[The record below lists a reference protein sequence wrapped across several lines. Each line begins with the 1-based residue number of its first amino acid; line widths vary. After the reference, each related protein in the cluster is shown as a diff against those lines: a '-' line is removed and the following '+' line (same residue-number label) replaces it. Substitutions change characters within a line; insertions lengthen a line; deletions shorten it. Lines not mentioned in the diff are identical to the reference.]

1 MGRFWWC
8 DYWIYY
14 VHYSQCDWV
23 DTRLVIRFALIRG
36 LAVGAI
42 RRYPLLG
49 RVGKGDPLC
58 SNELHQP
65 LCLRRAMP
73 QLIEAILTMNPI
85 INITSPR

>member
-1 MGRFWWC
+1 MSYFQGINQNESLS
-8 DYWIYY
+8 DAYEG
-14 VHYSQCDWV
+14 V
-23 DTRLVIRFALIRG
+23 
-36 LAVGAI
+36 AVV
-42 RRYPLLG
+42 RCKPYPLLG

>member
-1 MGRFWWC
+1 MTNTLSKAPNFVQGSPRSR
-8 DYWIYY
+8 IGT
-14 VHYSQCDWV
+14 Q
-23 DTRLVIRFALIRG
+23 
-36 LAVGAI
+36 
-42 RRYPLLG
+42 RYPLLG